1 MFSFLYSED
10 FLKCLK
16 KLSNHAQKQT
26 KERLRFFIKQENP
39 LFYAK
44 KLKGMQNIYRFR
56 IGSYRIIFELENDT
70 IILLLIKHRK
80 DIYR

>member
-1 MFSFLYSED
+1 MFEFLYSED

-16 KLSNHAQKQT
+16 ELPKEAQIQV
-26 KERLRFFIKQENP
+26 KEKLRFLVKQENP

-44 KLKGMQNIYRFR
+44 KLKGIDDVHRFR
-56 IGSYRIIFELENDT
+56 AGNYRIIFEFSGGK
-70 IILLLIKHRK
+70 IILVLVKHRK